1 MAKTSSRRTAVTR
14 RFAVVEIAVTGVVLL
29 VAAVLFNRRQW
40 RRFRAVRL
48 VAFLPL
54 LAATLVA
61 LALPFLWFWFGTD
74 PASEGRRGSG
84 TRRAGVPGSGSQ
96 RVLRG
101 QVSSAVGRGRF
112 IAEVPAREVR
122 GPLGLPERARPAGR
136 RPC

>member
-1 MAKTSSRRTAVTR
+1 MTVPATANRTRLLRIVLVWLAGNLVIGLCAIVPIAALDTLTYYLR
-14 RFAVVEIAVTGVVLL
+14 AINGQDVVAPYGRDGARFAVVEIAVTGVVLL

-74 PASEGRRGSG
+74 RS
-84 TRRAGVPGSGSQ
+84 
-96 RVLRG
+96 
-101 QVSSAVGRGRF
+101 F
-112 IAEVPAREVR
+112 
-122 GPLGLPERARPAGR
+122 
-136 RPC
+136 